1 MEKLICK
8 SLLWKFGLD
17 DGTDYRKTLDEMFLA
32 DVNNDLLL
40 ELESCSSYDYDT
52 AFDILQRFWNY
63 ECKNFS
69 VDVFGRCLTEDL
81 KTVYQSNVFHIED
94 FGRKCYSLWQH
105 LPNELNTI
113 EPFHTLSYAD
123 DPLSWGDE
131 EQARKIYEEFFEFYK

>member
-8 SLLWKFGLD
+8 SLLWKIGLT
-17 DGTDYRKTLDEMFLA
+17 DGNDYSKTLDEMFLS
-32 DVNNDLLL
+32 DVNNELLL
-40 ELESCSSYDYDT
+40 ELEGCSYDYDT
-52 AFDILQRFWNY
+52 AFDILQRFWKY

-123 DPLSWGDE
+123 DPFILGG
-131 EQARKIYEEFFEFYK
+131 RRTGKKNI

>member
-1 MEKLICK
+1 MERLICK
-8 SLLWKFGLD
+8 ALLWKFGLT
-17 DGTDYRKTLDEMFLA
+17 DGSDYSRTLDEIFLS

-52 AFDILQRFWNY
+52 AFDILQRFWKY

-69 VDVFGRCLTEDL
+69 VDIFGRCLTEDL
-81 KTVYQSNVFHIED
+81 KTVYESNDFPIED
-94 FGRKCYSLWQH
+94 FGRKCYSIWQQ
-105 LPNELNTI
+105 LPNELNTM
-113 EPFHTLSYAD
+113 EPFHTLCYAD

>member
-8 SLLWKFGLD
+8 SLLWKFGLA
-17 DGTDYRKTLDEMFLA
+17 DGNDYSKTLDEMFLS
-32 DVNNDLLL
+32 DVNNELLL
-40 ELESCSSYDYDT
+40 ELEGCSYDYDT
-52 AFDILQRFWNY
+52 AFDILQRFWKY

-123 DPLSWGDE
+123 DP
-131 EQARKIYEEFFEFYK
+131 

>member
-8 SLLWKFGLD
+8 SLLWKIVLT
-17 DGTDYRKTLDEMFLA
+17 DGNDYSKTLDEMFLS
-32 DVNNDLLL
+32 DVNNELLL
-40 ELESCSSYDYDT
+40 ELEGCSYDYDT
-52 AFDILQRFWNY
+52 AFDILQRFWKY

-69 VDVFGRCLTEDL
+69 VDVFGGCLTEDL

>member
-8 SLLWKFGLD
+8 SLLWKIGLT
-17 DGTDYRKTLDEMFLA
+17 DGNDYSKTLDEMFLS
-32 DVNNDLLL
+32 DVNNELLL
-40 ELESCSSYDYDT
+40 ELEGCSYDYDT
-52 AFDILQRFWNY
+52 AFDILQRFWKY

-69 VDVFGRCLTEDL
+69 VDIFGRCLTEDL

-105 LPNELNTI
+105 LPNELNTM
-113 EPFHTLSYAD
+113 EPFHTLCYAD

-131 EQARKIYEEFFEFYK
+131 EQARKIYKFFDIYL

>member
-8 SLLWKFGLD
+8 SLLWKFGLT
-17 DGTDYRKTLDEMFLA
+17 DGTDYSKTLDEMFLA

-52 AFDILQRFWNY
+52 AFDILQRFWKY

-81 KTVYQSNVFHIED
+81 KMVYQSEAFHIED
-94 FGRKCYSLWQH
+94 FGRKCYLILKQ
-105 LPNELNTI
+105 LPYELYI
-113 EPFHTLSYAD
+113 AEPFRILSYAD

-131 EQARKIYEEFFEFYK
+131 EQTRKLYEEFFDFYK

>member
-8 SLLWKFGLD
+8 SLLWKIGLT
-17 DGTDYRKTLDEMFLA
+17 DGNDYSKTLDEMFLS
-32 DVNNDLLL
+32 DVNNELLL
-40 ELESCSSYDYDT
+40 ELEGCSYDYDT
-52 AFDILQRFWNY
+52 AFDILQRFWKY

-69 VDVFGRCLTEDL
+69 VDVFGGCLTEDL

-131 EQARKIYEEFFEFYK
+131 EQARKIYEEFFEVYK